1 LQSPAGSTVP
11 LATFVQVPSVP
22 ESAQDWQ
29 APVQALSQQTPCA
42 QKLLLH
48 WLLAE
53 QLAPLLDGPQELL
66 AQRLGVRHCVS
77 AVQALKHLL
86 PLQT

>member
-1 LQSPAGSTVP
+1 VP
-11 LATFVQVPSVP
+11 LATFVQIPSVP

-42 QKLLLH
+42 QKPLLH
-48 WLLAE
+48 WLAAE
-53 QLAPLLDGPQELL
+53 QIAPLLEGPQELL
-66 AQRLGVRHCVS
+66 AHRLGVRHWLS